1 MEVDLQRGG
10 RGGAYAPP
18 QQASHRD
25 WLAGSLVFAGEAFE
39 AGDSSDVGGAFIAPP
54 PRSAYIQGRPT
65 PPTAG
70 SKSGSQCPF
79 RMSFPPP
86 TDSPSEVADF
96 EIHDVVLANTIM

>member
-39 AGDSSDVGGAFIAPP
+39 AGDSSDVGAEHSLLRLLDPP
-54 PRSAYIQGRPT
+54 TYTTQPPT
-65 PPTAG
+65 PRQQPELNPASARLLLETGLSSA
-70 SKSGSQCPF
+70 SDL
-79 RMSFPPP
+79 
-86 TDSPSEVADF
+86 DSPF
-96 EIHDVVLANTIM
+96 